1 MEDLWKVKV
10 YFFLFLSKKNC
21 VILIIG
27 WIDMLEK
34 VFINDCLSQAIDD
47 YLKYKEKPDDP
58 LFQTFPVMVI
68 RTLIFIYGE
77 LDVINPYITQNEHNM
92 GGFDSNLAKFGFSK
106 EKIQD
111 FKDSFIKF
119 QEEVSLNK
127 QPNTAFI
134 KIEKYLIDMYFWK
147 QKTMNLPLESQQ
159 EFRKYLYLEENDS
172 VIIQNDLN
180 LYCQDKTELERYF
193 KSVSYEMI
201 HNFSLEELRRST
213 LNPEAYLLLGY
224 SLEQISGLN
233 DLDLQKVNQQVFQ
246 FFRVDPN
253 LEDHQDLLL
262 KAINYY
268 KKYGNRVTSGNGYVD
283 FLLFAS
289 VLATALMV
297 TAVVLFHM

>member
-1 MEDLWKVKV
+1 MEDSWKAKV

-34 VFINDCLSQAIDD
+34 VFINDCLSKVIDD
-47 YLKYKEKPDDP
+47 YLKYKEKPDDA

-92 GGFDSNLAKFGFSK
+92 GGFDSNLTKFGFPK
-106 EKIQD
+106 EKLQD
-111 FKDSFIKF
+111 FKDSFMKF
-119 QEEVSLNK
+119 QEEVAMNK
-127 QPNTAFI
+127 RPNTAFI
-134 KIEKYLIDMYFWK
+134 KLEKYLIDMYFWK
-147 QKTMNLPLESQQ
+147 QKTMNLPLEKQQ
-159 EFRKYLYLEENDS
+159 EFRKYLYLEDNES
-172 VIIQNDLN
+172 SIMQNDLN
-180 LYCQDKTELERYF
+180 LYCTDKTELERYF

-253 LEDHQDLLL
+253 LEDYQDLLL
-262 KAINYY
+262 KAVNYY